1 MEPKGTAKPNIETN
15 FGRRTVG
22 KLRGWPGTTK
32 QISKHM
38 ISPMLAELTGN
49 LHIGLAAVGS
59 AIGVG
64 IIGMKAAEATGRNP
78 GAAGEIRN
86 MAIIF
91 AALAEGVVF
100 FAIFLAKGQ

>member
-1 MEPKGTAKPNIETN
+1 MGKP
-15 FGRRTVG
+15 
-22 KLRGWPGTTK
+22 RGWLGTTK
-32 QISKHM
+32 QKDKRM
-38 ISPMLAELTGN
+38 ISPMLAEMTGN

-59 AIGVG
+59 AVGVG

>member
-1 MEPKGTAKPNIETN
+1 MIMAIML
-15 FGRRTVG
+15 RRTIIENFHSRIVAR
-22 KLRGWPGTTK
+22 LRGLWSK
-32 QISKHM
+32 QRKVKL
-38 ISPMLAELTGN
+38 MLTPLLAVMSGN
-49 LHIGLAAVGS
+49 FHIGLAAIGS

-64 IIGMKAAEATGRNP
+64 LIGMKAAEATGRNP
-78 GAAGEIRN
+78 GAAGEVRN

>member
-1 MEPKGTAKPNIETN
+1 MVTPMGTATLTNIN
-15 FGRRTVG
+15 FNLRTVG
-22 KLRGWPGTTK
+22 KLRGWLGTTK
-32 QISKHM
+32 QKGKLM
-38 ISPMLAELTGN
+38 FSPILAEMTGN
-49 LHIGLAAVGS
+49 LHIGLAAIGS
-59 AIGVG
+59 AVGVG